1 MTERQS
7 AINAITIE
15 RGAFMNIAVLTH
27 EVQIKGI
34 PANGKEAYRAIISQL
49 KSEIADRQEILN
61 ELSIPAVKHDI
72 IKQWTPNKRSVN
84 ITVYEK

>member
-1 MTERQS
+1 
-7 AINAITIE
+7 
-15 RGAFMNIAVLTH
+15 MNIAVLTH

>member
-1 MTERQS
+1 
-7 AINAITIE
+7 
-15 RGAFMNIAVLTH
+15 MNVAVLTH
-27 EVQIKGI
+27 EVKIKGI
-34 PANGKEAYRAIISQL
+34 PADGKEAYRAIISQL

-61 ELSIPAVKHDI
+61 ELSIPAVKRDI